1 MSAPTRQLIPTE
13 DLKDLLCEK
22 LDEIL
27 SRFFDL
33 TGSYIKANRRF
44 LLNSPRGDRHVGSFC
59 VTISGPDRGRWA
71 DFAMSPLRGSRSAYA
86 TGDVFDLLS
95 MGAHTANPA
104 DTFRLAREIVGLQ
117 TEDPAS
123 AREREARRLKREAEA
138 EKARADKADQRK
150 RRTKIA
156 EGIWLSAQADV
167 IGTPVDAYLKGRGID
182 LATLPHMPHAIRFH
196 PACRYY
202 FETGEEIA
210 DQRTGEIRKKT
221 SWRPLPAMV
230 TALHGRAGIMDCHRT
245 YLEQVDGRWIKARLP
260 EGDTKKVLLDY
271 SGASAR
277 LCGERG
283 PRDGHLRL
291 AQAPEGSTVFIAEGV
306 ENALS
311 LIALRALTGRKPA
324 FVIAAGAV
332 FNFARVDLPATV
344 TRVVLAADN
353 DSGDQARAQLDRAI
367 EAHAALG
374 REVRVWRSDVP
385 GEDLNDRL
393 QRALKEQQE
402 RGAA

>member
-13 DLKDLLCEK
+13 DLKDKLCEK
-22 LDEIL
+22 LHEVL
-27 SRFFDL
+27 GRFYDQ
-33 TGSYIKANRRF
+33 TGAYTKGNRYF
-44 LLNSPRGDRHVGSFC
+44 LLNSPRGDRRVGSFC
-59 VTISGPDRGRWA
+59 VTISGPDKGRWA
-71 DFAMSPLRGSRSAYA
+71 DFAMSPLPGSRSPYA
-86 TGDVFDLLS
+86 TGDIFDLLA

-123 AREREARRLKREAEA
+123 ARDRDARRLQREAEA
-138 EKARADKADQRK
+138 EKARQAKAAQRK

-156 EGIWLSAQADV
+156 EGIWLSAQADI
-167 IGTPVDAYLKGRGID
+167 IGSPVDHYLAGRGID
-182 LATLPHMPHAIRFH
+182 LSALPHMPHAVRYH

-202 FETGEEIA
+202 YQTERTDPETGQVLPEV
-210 DQRTGEIRKKT
+210 R
-221 SWRPLPAMV
+221 WRPMPAMV

-260 EGDTKKVLLDY
+260 DGDTKKVLLDY

-277 LCGERG
+277 LCGALG
-283 PRDGHLRL
+283 PRGGHLRL
-291 AQAPEGSTVFIAEGV
+291 AQAPAGSTVYIAEGI

-311 LIALRALTGRKPA
+311 LIALRALTGRDPA

-332 FNFARVDLPATV
+332 FNFARVELPDTV
-344 TRVVLAADN
+344 ARVVLAADN
-353 DSGDQARAQLDRAI
+353 DAGDQARAQLQLAI
-367 EAHAALG
+367 DAHAAKG
-374 REVRVWRSDVP
+374 RTVQVWRSDVP

-393 QRALKEQQE
+393 RRALKEQQE

>member
-1 MSAPTRQLIPTE
+1 MSAPAHQLIPTE

-27 SRFFDL
+27 GRFFDQ
-33 TGSYIKANRRF
+33 TGAYTKGNRRF

-59 VTISGPDRGRWA
+59 VTLSGPDRGRWA
-71 DFAMSPLRGSRSAYA
+71 DFAMSPLRGSRSPYA
-86 TGDVFDLLS
+86 TGDIFDLLA

-104 DTFRLAREIVGLQ
+104 GTFKLAREIVGLQ

-123 AREREARRLKREAEA
+123 AREREKRRLQREAEA
-138 EKARADKADQRK
+138 EKARQAKAEQRK
-150 RRTKIA
+150 KRTQIA
-156 EGIWLSAQADV
+156 QGIWLSAQANV

-196 PACRYY
+196 PECRYY
-202 FETGEEIA
+202 FEAEVMDQATGEMVR
-210 DQRTGEIRKKT
+210 QKT
-221 SWRPLPAMV
+221 WRPMPAMV
-230 TALHGRAGIMDCHRT
+230 TALHGRSGIMDCHRT
-245 YLEQVDGRWIKARLP
+245 YLEQVDGAWIKARLP
-260 EGDTKKVLLDY
+260 EGDTKKVLSDY

-277 LCGERG
+277 LCGQLG
-283 PRDGHLRL
+283 PRGGHLRL
-291 AQAPEGSTVFIAEGV
+291 AEAPEGSTVYIAEGI

-311 LIALRALTGRKPA
+311 LIALRALTGRDPA

-332 FNFARVDLPATV
+332 FNFARVDLPPTV
-344 TRVVLAADN
+344 ARVVLAADN
-353 DSGDQARAQLDRAI
+353 DAGDQARAQLQLAI
-367 EAHAALG
+367 EAHAAQG
-374 REVRVWRSDVP
+374 RTVQVWRSELP

-393 QRALKEQQE
+393 RRALKEQQE